1 MQIYLFYCECMYI
14 RLLLSIWNYTSHSL
28 RSILGKLSSSGYQT
42 LTWIRDDIIMH
53 SLQGYCDINSEKR
66 KFVYCKWLYKINN
79 LLGFEFIK
87 PLCQFLL
94 PFLLLRFK
102 ACLGK
107 SFLDKKCVFVFFL
120 PCFFEISFL
129 LKWLWIVLLVEN
141 QKWLVKIPYV
151 YECISLTNSS
161 LSSIKMESL
170 KLPVLI

>member
-1 MQIYLFYCECMYI
+1 MYD
-14 RLLLSIWNYTSHSL
+14 RLLVINLKLYLSQSEKC
-28 RSILGKLSSSGYQT
+28 LGKLSSSGYQT

-66 KFVYCKWLYKINN
+66 KFVYCKWLYKINK

-107 SFLDKKCVFVFFL
+107 SFLDKKMCFCFLSCLVFLRFL
-120 PCFFEISFL
+120 F
-129 LKWLWIVLLVEN
+129 LKWL
-141 QKWLVKIPYV
+141 
-151 YECISLTNSS
+151 
-161 LSSIKMESL
+161 
-170 KLPVLI
+170 